1 MIRGA
6 SLILIALLFPN
17 FAFPVDDKERSL
29 FDLSFEELMEI
40 QIVNSASGYEQNVR
54 NAPASVSVLHRE
66 NWEAMGA
73 RSLSEAIQHLPGVH
87 VGKSRSGLIR
97 NKTGIRGIS
106 GNNGDQV
113 LIMIDGQ
120 PIRYQQESGA
130 TLGQRIPLIGIQ
142 RIELVRGPG
151 SSIYGADA
159 MGGVINLVTED
170 TDAWNEYITSRW
182 GGDGSFDLEA
192 SKSFQSKDLH
202 GHIAFSYQKSDDDS
216 GKIVNS
222 DLQTIFDA
230 IFDSNASQTPGP
242 SDEHYRIFTAST
254 KLNWQSFEFSAYHW
268 ENGDAGVGVGVA
280 ETLDPFGTS
289 KASFDHI
296 QLDHQIEEFFGGTLK
311 TNLFYEMQS
320 TGTNLQVFPAG
331 TVLPIGNDGNVDFVN
346 TVNLVEFTEGL
357 RGTPSTDNDSYK
369 ASFIFEKETDDGH
382 HLRFETG
389 FQEWMFDTT
398 EWKNFGPGVIDGT
411 QTVIGGAL
419 TDVSNTPYVY
429 IPDVNRDV
437 KYVSIQDSFA
447 IAKDLQATI
456 GLRHDHYSD
465 FGNTTNPRVGLTW
478 NRDDELSIKL
488 FAGSA
493 FRAPSF
499 VELYSQNNPVLV
511 GRKDVGAET
520 IETYE
525 TAFHFNPKNIEDL
538 NFSMTVFRYEIDDI
552 IVFEADPDSGQ
563 QVATNGGKQKAHGY
577 ELELNWKPSDEITVS
592 ANHYKLSA
600 EDEHGSTIADIP
612 QELSYLGITWNTS
625 SDWRI
630 HLSGRHVSDRHRNL
644 TDPRP
649 PIDDYLWGKLKL
661 EKRDIVPDLSVS
673 VSIDN
678 LFDDDAREPSG
689 VNIPYDLP
697 LHGRRIILESKFEF

>member
-6 SLILIALLFPN
+6 SLTLFALSFLI
-17 FAFPVDDKERSL
+17 FAFPADEKERSL

-40 QIVNSASGYEQNVR
+40 QIVNSASGYEQNIR
-54 NAPASVSVLHRE
+54 NAPASVSVLQRE

-97 NKTGIRGIS
+97 NRTGIRGIS

-170 TDAWNEYITSRW
+170 TDAWNEHITTRW

-202 GHIAFSYQKSDDDS
+202 GHIAFGYQTSDDDS
-216 GKIVNS
+216 DKLVPS
-222 DLQTIFDA
+222 DLQSIFDG
-230 IFDSNASQTPGP
+230 IFGSDASQSPGR
-242 SDEHYRIFTAST
+242 SDEHYQIFTAST
-254 KLNWQSFEFSAYHW
+254 KLNWESLEFSAYHW
-268 ENGDAGVGVGVA
+268 ENSDAGVGVGVA
-280 ETLDPFGTS
+280 ESLDPFGTS
-289 KASFDHI
+289 QASFDHF
-296 QLDHQIEEFFGGTLK
+296 QLGHVAEEFFGGVLK
-311 TNLFYEMQS
+311 TNLFYELQS
-320 TGTNLQVFPAG
+320 TETDLHVFPDG
-331 TVLPIGNDGNVDFVN
+331 TVLPIGSDGNVDFVN
-346 TVNLVEFTEGL
+346 TVNLVEFTDGFI
-357 RGTPSTDNDSYK
+357 GTPSNDNQSYK
-369 ASFIFEKETDDGH
+369 ASFVFEKETNNGH

-389 FQEWMFDTT
+389 YQKWMFDTT
-398 EWKNFGPGVIDGT
+398 ERKNFGPGVIDGT
-411 QTVIGGAL
+411 QTQVDGKL

-429 IPDVNRDV
+429 IPDVNRDLR
-437 KYVSIQDSFA
+437 YISIQDSFA
-447 IAKDLQATI
+447 LANDLQATI

-478 NRDDELSIKL
+478 NKNDELSIKL

-511 GRKDVGAET
+511 GQKDVGAET
-520 IETYE
+520 SQTYE
-525 TAFHFNPKNIEDL
+525 TAFYYNPKNVENL
-538 NFSMTVFRYEIDDI
+538 NLSMTVFSYEIDDI
-552 IVFEADPDSGQ
+552 IVFEADPSSGQ
-563 QVATNGGKQKAHGY
+563 QLATNGGRQKAHGY
-577 ELELNWKPSDEITVS
+577 ELELNWKPIDKITVS
-592 ANHYKLSA
+592 ANYYKLNA
-600 EDEHGSTIADIP
+600 ENEHGSAIADIP
-612 QELSYLGITWNTS
+612 QELSYLGITWNPS

-630 HLSGRHVSDRHRNL
+630 HLSGRRVADRHRSL

-649 PIDDYLWGKLKL
+649 QIDDYLWGKLKL
-661 EKRDIVPDLSVS
+661 EKRDLLPGLSTS

-678 LFDDDAREPSG
+678 LLDDDAREPSG

-697 LHGRRIILESKFEF
+697 LHGRRIILESKYEF